1 MDGGHI
7 TIIMTEDNITHDDK
21 IRHNTELLNK
31 KLDHISIKHI
41 KELGER
47 IRRVDMPK
55 P

>member
-7 TIIMTEDNITHDDK
+7 TIIMSEQNITHDDK
-21 IRHNTELLNK
+21 IRHNTEIWIK
-31 KLDHISIKHI
+31 KLDRVSIEHI

-47 IRRVDMPK
+47 LRRAGMPK